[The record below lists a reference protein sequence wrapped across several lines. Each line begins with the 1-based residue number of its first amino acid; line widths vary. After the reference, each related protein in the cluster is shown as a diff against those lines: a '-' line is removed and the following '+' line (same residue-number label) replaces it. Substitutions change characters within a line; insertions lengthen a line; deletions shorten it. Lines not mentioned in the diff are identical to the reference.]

1 MNEELLNRL
10 KSLEIE
16 DIIWIILIGLIL
28 LSFYSNNIERNY
40 LITGNNNQKEKYRHL
55 TIFIFTVASLVYLY
69 YANDSKNAYQKL
81 KPTDSQKKKVNTTL
95 SYIASILILCAGLI
109 YIYIS
114 ITDTELDIELAYN

>member
-10 KSLEIE
+10 KSLKIE
-16 DIIWIILIGLIL
+16 DLIWIILIGLIL

-40 LITGNNNQKEKYRHL
+40 LITGNNNQKEKYRNL
-55 TIFIFTVASLVYLY
+55 TIFIFTIATLVYLY
-69 YANDSKNAYQKL
+69 YDNDSKNTYQKL
-81 KPTDSQKKKVNTTL
+81 KPTDSQKKKINTTL

>member
-10 KSLEIE
+10 KSLKIE
-16 DIIWIILIGLIL
+16 DFIWIILIGLIL

-55 TIFIFTVASLVYLY
+55 TIFIFTVATLVYLY

-81 KPTDSQKKKVNTTL
+81 KPTDSQKKKTNTTL